1 MSASK
6 NDLDPKRLFQNLSAW
21 FSGSVAARRRTL
33 WVKHGGKIDDV
44 KMRNSS
50 LVKMLTIMIQRV
62 CLIQRTI

>member
-33 WVKHGGKIDDV
+33 WGESELFSTKYK
-44 KMRNSS
+44 
-50 LVKMLTIMIQRV
+50 T
-62 CLIQRTI
+62 